1 MTLTVRV
8 PAREPVF
15 DILRQA
21 ADLGLPLLPRM
32 LSSSAGFQY
41 AAIARSLV
49 LRLRVP
55 ERAATAWPTV
65 SCCTVSR
72 IGAYATPSGR
82 PPSSAA
88 GAPDAVPEP
97 AVRGAVPRADAGYL
111 YKSRVRPSY
120 NSRARV
126 FRART
131 LGCAGLCGSATV
143 PAALGSRVAS
153 SSNEAML
160 PGVLKLRGP
169 PSPCPSLTEG
179 EGSPLPE
186 GYERIDACDRV
197 VNFQLRTL
205 VVGAHIHAG
214 SPAVLA
220 MPLYPA
226 APGAYEPVPWPQT
239 SIRRPWRGQRFS
251 VEIGAGWFNQHV
263 RICAGGAQQ
272 CASLRQPRIPAR
284 PVDEPG
290 GKPLNMAR
298 PNRNLN
304 VAYPGLRVR
313 LVISPRARDFTH
325 ARSIVHFVHICPPIA
340 FSFPWRNNPP
350 KTDAGRSSRCGR
362 RPGRHREERRASLGL
377 RRETARTHE
386 GKDAANLAKR
396 GADGSQRASNAG
408 QKASGASQR
417 PQACKP
423 SSRSNGYAQLGL
435 HRKPRLEIDTVI
447 CSILSTAPC
456 AR

>member
-1 MTLTVRV
+1 M
-8 PAREPVF
+8 P
-15 DILRQA
+15 
-21 ADLGLPLLPRM
+21 
-32 LSSSAGFQY
+32 
-41 AAIARSLV
+41 
-49 LRLRVP
+49 
-55 ERAATAWPTV
+55 
-65 SCCTVSR
+65 SR
-72 IGAYATPSGR
+72 NPPSGAR
-82 PPSSAA
+82 FPGQTPGIYITLACA
-88 GAPDAVPEP
+88 RRIIL
-97 AVRGAVPRADAGYL
+97 VRACLA
-111 YKSRVRPSY
+111 
-120 NSRARV
+120 RARWGV
-126 FRART
+126 RD
-131 LGCAGLCGSATV
+131 CADPATV
-143 PAALGSRVAS
+143 PAAPGSRVAS

-160 PGVLKLRGP
+160 PGVLKLPGP

-179 EGSPLPE
+179 EKGVHFRRDTKELMRVIVSSISNSGHWSSAHTSMRARQRSWRCRFTRRRL
-186 GYERIDACDRV
+186 ERMNQSLGRKPP
-197 VNFQLRTL
+197 F
-205 VVGAHIHAG
+205 
-214 SPAVLA
+214 
-220 MPLYPA
+220 A
-226 APGAYEPVPWPQT
+226 APGWE
-239 SIRRPWRGQRFS
+239 QRFS

-298 PNRNLN
+298 PNRNLD

-313 LVISPRARDFTH
+313 LVISSRARDFTH

-340 FSFPWRNNPP
+340 FSFPWQNNPP

-417 PQACKP
+417 A
-423 SSRSNGYAQLGL
+423 SSVQTEFPVQWVRPVGVAPETPPGNRHSNLLNLVDGSLRALNETPPDSTEWSGFRDVAL
-435 HRKPRLEIDTVI
+435 DRGNGINP
-447 CSILSTAPC
+447 STARGSLR
-456 AR
+456 ARTLTRDPF